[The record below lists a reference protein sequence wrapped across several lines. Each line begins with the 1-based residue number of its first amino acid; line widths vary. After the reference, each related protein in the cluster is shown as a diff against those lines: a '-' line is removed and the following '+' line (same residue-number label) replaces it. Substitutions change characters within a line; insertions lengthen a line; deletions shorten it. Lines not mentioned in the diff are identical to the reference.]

1 MKMLEYMLF
10 GVSFISWLGLLLCL
24 IVLGASPKSDADQVM
39 TVFCVMLLI
48 MIISTIAFVMF
59 RGM

>member
-1 MKMLEYMLF
+1 MKILGTTLF
-10 GVSFISWLGLLLCL
+10 AMSIISWLGLLLCL
-24 IVLGASPKSDADQVM
+24 IVIGTSPKSDADQVM